1 MLEEVSKILHRQAF
15 TWRQR
20 ILFLR
25 QLALVL
31 QSGLPLLQ
39 AMELLRRRLDKK
51 LQLVCLHLYQLL
63 RHGSSL
69 AEAMEREPSFFPQLT
84 TQLVQAG
91 ELSGQLGTV
100 LAELADYYEQQEKL
114 RSFVIKAAIYPLLL
128 LLAAFAVLL
137 FFILYVLPMLAGVY
151 RDMHMQPSASME
163 LLLGVQQW
171 LVNNPLLLASCLG
184 FIIILSASYGRKAG
198 LWLLKRSWCG
208 NFSGLLYEIR
218 FCKLLALLL
227 DSGLNITLAVRT
239 IASTMADS
247 GFAKKL
253 LLLDS
258 RLQRGGDITLSLAGV
273 SGLLSPL
280 TLDLV
285 SVGVATGCLPQMLR
299 EAASIGQQDLE
310 ARLTKLREVLAPL
323 LLLSAAGMIAAVVC
337 TVLGP
342 LLELLSALPQ

>member
-1 MLEEVSKILHRQAF
+1 
-15 TWRQR
+15 
-20 ILFLR
+20 
-25 QLALVL
+25 
-31 QSGLPLLQ
+31 
-39 AMELLRRRLDKK
+39 
-51 LQLVCLHLYQLL
+51 
-63 RHGSSL
+63 
-69 AEAMEREPSFFPQLT
+69 MEREPSFFPQLT

-137 FFILYVLPMLAGVY
+137 FFLLYVLPMLAGVY

-184 FIIILSASYGRKAG
+184 FIIILSASYGKKAG

-227 DSGLNITLAVRT
+227 DSGLNITIAVRT
-239 IASTMADS
+239 IATTMAES
-247 GFAKKL
+247 GFAKML

-258 RLQRGGDITLSLAGV
+258 RLQRGGDITASLAGV
-273 SGLLSPL
+273 KGLLSPI

-285 SVGVATGCLPQMLR
+285 SVGAATGCLPQMLR
-299 EAASIGQQDLE
+299 EAASMGQQDLE
-310 ARLTKLREVLAPL
+310 SRITKLREVLAPL
-323 LLLSAAGMIAAVVC
+323 LLLIAAGMIAAVVC

>member
-39 AMELLRRRLDKK
+39 AMELLRRRLDKN

-69 AEAMEREPSFFPQLT
+69 AEAMEQEPSFFPQLT

-137 FFILYVLPMLAGVY
+137 FFLLYVLPMLAGVY

-163 LLLGVQQW
+163 LLFGVQQW

-227 DSGLNITLAVRT
+227 DSGLNITIAVRT
-239 IASTMADS
+239 IATTMTES
-247 GFAKKL
+247 GFAKRL

-258 RLQRGGDITLSLAGV
+258 RLQRGGDITASLAGV
-273 SGLLSPL
+273 KGLLSPI

-285 SVGVATGCLPQMLR
+285 SVGAATGCLPQMLR
-299 EAASIGQQDLE
+299 EAASMGQQDLE
-310 ARLTKLREVLAPL
+310 SRITKLREVLAPL
-323 LLLSAAGMIAAVVC
+323 LLLIAAGMIAAVVC

>member
-1 MLEEVSKILHRQAF
+1 
-15 TWRQR
+15 
-20 ILFLR
+20 
-25 QLALVL
+25 
-31 QSGLPLLQ
+31 
-39 AMELLRRRLDKK
+39 
-51 LQLVCLHLYQLL
+51 
-63 RHGSSL
+63 
-69 AEAMEREPSFFPQLT
+69 
-84 TQLVQAG
+84 
-91 ELSGQLGTV
+91 
-100 LAELADYYEQQEKL
+100 
-114 RSFVIKAAIYPLLL
+114 
-128 LLAAFAVLL
+128 
-137 FFILYVLPMLAGVY
+137 MLAGVY

-227 DSGLNITLAVRT
+227 DSGLNIAIAVRT
-239 IASTMADS
+239 IATTMAES
-247 GFAKKL
+247 GFAKML

-258 RLQRGGDITLSLAGV
+258 RLQRGGDITASLAGV
-273 SGLLSPL
+273 KGLLSPI

-285 SVGVATGCLPQMLR
+285 SVGAATGCLPQMLR
-299 EAASIGQQDLE
+299 EAASMGQQDLE
-310 ARLTKLREVLAPL
+310 SRITKLREVLAPL
-323 LLLSAAGMIAAVVC
+323 LLLIAAGMIAAVVC

>member
-1 MLEEVSKILHRQAF
+1 
-15 TWRQR
+15 
-20 ILFLR
+20 
-25 QLALVL
+25 
-31 QSGLPLLQ
+31 
-39 AMELLRRRLDKK
+39 
-51 LQLVCLHLYQLL
+51 
-63 RHGSSL
+63 
-69 AEAMEREPSFFPQLT
+69 MEREPSFFPQLT

-137 FFILYVLPMLAGVY
+137 FFLLYVLPMLAGVY

-184 FIIILSASYGRKAG
+184 FIIILSASYGKKAG

-227 DSGLNITLAVRT
+227 DSGLNITIAVRT
-239 IASTMADS
+239 IATTMTES
-247 GFAKKL
+247 GFAKRL

-258 RLQRGGDITLSLAGV
+258 RLQRGGDITASLAGV
-273 SGLLSPL
+273 KGLLSPI

-285 SVGVATGCLPQMLR
+285 SVGAATGCLPQMLR
-299 EAASIGQQDLE
+299 EAASMGQQDLE
-310 ARLTKLREVLAPL
+310 SRITKLREVLAPL
-323 LLLSAAGMIAAVVC
+323 LLLIAAGMIAAVVC